1 MGFVLPWWLP
11 ELVDQTQTVSSEEA
25 KAMTRRL
32 AREERIEN
40 LARLPG
46 GEPRSIPAYNSCGL
60 GMIGSERAGAEALR
74 LLAPDFRAVK
84 VRLGYPDVKTDVDV
98 VRAVKRAVGDNIEL
112 MSDYNQS
119 LTVAEAFKRTEALA
133 GEGLYWVEEPT
144 FADDFAGHAQSRTQT
159 FFSST
164 CLGKTG
170 AGGVAG
176 SKIASGWWPEN
187 FQTIAAAAAQS
198 ISSGASGPIS
208 VSKSLSPRLASGS
221 VRESFSC
228 EP

>member
-1 MGFVLPWWLP
+1 MGFVLPLWLP

-119 LTVAEAFKRTEALA
+119 LTVAEPSSVPRRWQVRGCTGWKSRRSPMILQVTRRAARRPSFRQHASGKPVLVVWLA
-133 GEGLYWVEEPT
+133 ARSPV
-144 FADDFAGHAQSRTQT
+144 
-159 FFSST
+159 
-164 CLGKTG
+164 
-170 AGGVAG
+170 AGGP
-176 SKIASGWWPEN
+176 KISRPSQPPLLRA
-187 FQTIAAAAAQS
+187 F
-198 ISSGASGPIS
+198 
-208 VSKSLSPRLASGS
+208 PRAPA
-221 VRESFSC
+221 VRSA
-228 EP
+228 